1 MVSKVGVVR
10 AYAVCSAYVT
20 ETKEEQMSFIDG
32 VLVAIFLFFTGSMA
46 GYILEVLFRRFFTAK
61 KWINPGFLTGPYL
74 PLYGFGVVGL
84 YAISLLPIH
93 TGQEWLDAVII
104 ILIMG
109 LTMTL
114 IEYIA
119 GLIFIKGM
127 KIRLWDYSDRWGNIQ
142 GLICPLFSFFW
153 LIVSTLFYFVIDSTV
168 IAAVT
173 WFVHHIEFAFV
184 VGIVTG
190 IFLVDLG
197 HSIGITGRIR
207 KFAAEHNVIVH
218 FEKLKETLYDKVTEI
233 GDKHPGFMFP
243 FKLLSN
249 FKEELTAVKEK
260 FSKENSSKKKQGRD
274 DKQN

>member
-1 MVSKVGVVR
+1 
-10 AYAVCSAYVT
+10 
-20 ETKEEQMSFIDG
+20 MSFIDG

-153 LIVSTLFYFVIDSTV
+153 LVVSALFYFVIGQYRDRRCN
-168 IAAVT
+168 
-173 WFVHHIEFAFV
+173 
-184 VGIVTG
+184 
-190 IFLVDLG
+190 LVRA
-197 HSIGITGRIR
+197 SYRIR
-207 KFAAEHNVIVH
+207 
-218 FEKLKETLYDKVTEI
+218 LCG
-233 GDKHPGFMFP
+233 GDSHGNFP
-243 FKLLSN
+243 
-249 FKEELTAVKEK
+249 
-260 FSKENSSKKKQGRD
+260 R
-274 DKQN
+274 